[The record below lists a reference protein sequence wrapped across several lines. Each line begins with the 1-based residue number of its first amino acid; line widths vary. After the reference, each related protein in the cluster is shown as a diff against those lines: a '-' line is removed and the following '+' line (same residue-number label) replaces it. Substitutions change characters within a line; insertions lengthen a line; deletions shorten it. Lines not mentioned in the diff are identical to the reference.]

1 MRRGWCAVR
10 AEGWFDGAMRPYDA
24 FLLLSF
30 GGPEKRED
38 VIPFLENVTRGRG
51 IPRER
56 LAEVGEHYY
65 LFDGVSPIN
74 QQCRDLIAALRE
86 DFAANGVDLPVYW
99 GNRNWDPYLADTVAA
114 MARDG
119 VRRAVALS
127 TSAYSNYSS
136 HRQYLED
143 IERARAAVPGAPEID
158 LIRPY
163 YDHPGFVDA
172 FVDHTRRALERLP
185 EELRADARLL
195 YSAHSIPLAMA
206 RRSGDPRRDYGP
218 LTAYE
223 AQLAEVA
230 RLVTERLGG
239 GHRYEVV
246 YQSRSGPP
254 TQPWLEPD
262 INDRLEEL
270 AAEGVRAV
278 VVVPHGFVSDHME
291 VKYDLDVEAQATA
304 EKLGIR
310 LERAAAPGTHP
321 AFVAMVRDLVS
332 ERAEGRPPRG
342 LGAIER
348 SCHDDP
354 ADCCQLR

>member
-1 MRRGWCAVR
+1 MRS
-10 AEGWFDGAMRPYDA
+10 YDA
-24 FLLLSF
+24 FLLISF

-74 QQCRDLIAALRE
+74 QQCRDLIAALRD
-86 DFAANGVDLPVYW
+86 DFAANGVELPIYW
-99 GNRNWDPYLADTVAA
+99 GNRNWDPYLEDTVAE
-114 MARDG
+114 MARNG
-119 VRRAVALS
+119 VRRAVALA

-143 IERARAAVPGAPEID
+143 IERARAAVPEAPEID
-158 LIRPY
+158 LIRPF
-163 YDHPGFVDA
+163 YDHPGFIDA
-172 FVDHTRRALERLP
+172 FVDHTRQALERIP
-185 EELRADARLL
+185 EELRPETRLL
-195 YSAHSIPLAMA
+195 YSAHSLPIAMA
-206 RRSGDPRRDYGP
+206 KKSGDPRRDYGS

-223 AQLAEVA
+223 AQLLETA
-230 RLVTERLGG
+230 RLITERLD
-239 GHRYEVV
+239 RDYPYEIV

-254 TQPWLEPD
+254 SQPWLEPD
-262 INDRLEEL
+262 INDRLEQL
-270 AAEGVRAV
+270 AKEGVRSV

-291 VKYDLDVEAQATA
+291 VKYDLDVEARETA

-321 AFVAMVRDLVS
+321 AFVAMVRDLVA

-354 ADCCQLR
+354 ADCCQRS